1 MNPKVSII
9 VPVYNLENYITE
21 TLKTILN
28 QSYTNLEIIIID
40 DCSSDDTF
48 SVINQISDAR
58 LKIFRQK
65 KNMGVSAARNLGL
78 SVATGEFVQFVDGDD
93 LLESNAVEQ
102 LIEIVTKEN
111 CDIVCFNL
119 KVISDGET
127 TLSLREKRYSK
138 QSMQNQVVNGN
149 GALKLLF
156 LDKIKHT
163 PPTYLFK
170 LNLWRDNNI
179 YFPTDRHYGEDYAT
193 IYKVL
198 SVANL
203 VATISNRLYYYV
215 QRSTSS
221 THSSEIEFAVDNLK
235 TTYEID
241 SYFKMYNPNI
251 KKLAIRYTIPR
262 LITALSIASKAQA
275 SIETKNVVYK
285 ISTELL
291 LRSKE
296 IYMLKRTF
304 SLNIRFKLM
313 LNQFHLLS
321 KIFKIV

>member
-28 QSYTNLEIIIID
+28 QSYKNLEIIIID

-179 YFPTDRHYGEDYAT
+179 YFPTNRHYGEDYAT

-262 LITALSIASKAQA
+262 LITALSIASKAQD

-304 SLNIRFKLM
+304 SFNIRFKLM

-321 KIFKIV
+321 KIFKIF